1 MIRELLNCLELLVH
15 PGEPAEIPTLRIAD
29 RFPNVEL
36 INQLNQSFAFREKFI
51 RSGTSLVINSMY
63 TTCRGSCPGTSA
75 TIKKLRRELYPVF
88 KERLIFVSF
97 TLEPEVDRP
106 EKLAKYAQAYGA
118 GVDQAGLCDWHFV
131 TGTTTDIDRLRYA
144 LGFYNLNPR
153 VDGDIT
159 QHGSSLLVGNPE
171 KDRWSSHTAEL
182 SMRTLLESIRRT
194 AGNTFQERYGIEG

>member
-15 PGEPAEIPTLRIAD
+15 QGDPAEIPTLRIAD

-36 INQLNQSFAFREKFI
+36 INQHNQSFAFREKFI

-106 EKLAKYAQAYGA
+106 E
-118 GVDQAGLCDWHFV
+118 
-131 TGTTTDIDRLRYA
+131 
-144 LGFYNLNPR
+144 NL
-153 VDGDIT
+153 
-159 QHGSSLLVGNPE
+159 
-171 KDRWSSHTAEL
+171 L
-182 SMRTLLESIRRT
+182 SMRRPTGLALIRPACATGTLSLAPPQISIGCAT
-194 AGNTFQERYGIEG
+194 HLDFTI

>member
-1 MIRELLNCLELLVH
+1 
-15 PGEPAEIPTLRIAD
+15 
-29 RFPNVEL
+29 
-36 INQLNQSFAFREKFI
+36 
-51 RSGTSLVINSMY
+51 MY

-153 VDGDIT
+153 VDVTIT

-182 SMRTLLESIRRT
+182 SMRSLWNRFAEQQAIRS
-194 AGNTFQERYGIEG
+194 QERYGLEG